1 MSRVA
6 LWRRAEI
13 ASTLL
18 VPFLATAISFA
29 SITRADSVETS
40 APNAAPTP
48 QNCQEQFLLD
58 RRQNAQL
65 ALQRLRRCNA
75 MYNAS
80 TGIEEFTFWY
90 VALSSKSSTQRNAW
104 FGNIWQHNVQI
115 LTAAPIRVPKQ
126 EAIGILDAG
135 ISRGLKRAK
144 REDLDPKWL
153 ASHDPAVIAEAI
165 SPGVPAQTQHEHA
178 PQSRTGIARP
188 PQHRQADEMLAR
200 SPQIYTAPRA
210 ETYGAVSRPRSKGE
224 ELRPDGALTDELN
237 RAQLQDRAQYA
248 SGGALYSAPPPH
260 HIASSGQPTS
270 SFASV
275 TVQQPAYSSSPQ
287 QQSGFAASSPQQ
299 QATAAYLPL
308 PLQIVANV
316 RSLLQQFATDVSTL
330 EQAISRQLRGY

>member
-1 MSRVA
+1 MSRVS
-6 LWRRAEI
+6 LWRRAGN

-48 QNCQEQFLLD
+48 QNCQEQFLLH
-58 RRQNAQL
+58 RKENAQL
-65 ALQRLRRCNA
+65 ALQRLRQCNA

-115 LTAAPIRVPKQ
+115 LTTAPISVPKQ

-135 ISRGLKRAK
+135 IARGLKRAK

-165 SPGVPAQTQHEHA
+165 SSGVPAQNEHEHA
-178 PQSRTGIARP
+178 PQSRTGMARP
-188 PQHRQADEMLAR
+188 PQHRQADEMLAG
-200 SPQIYTAPRA
+200 SLQIDTTPRP
-210 ETYGAVSRPRSKGE
+210 ETYGAVNRPRPVTRRVQRYEGPNSFRPKRE
-224 ELRPDGALTDELN
+224 ELRPDDAVTDELN
-237 RAQLQDRAQYA
+237 
-248 SGGALYSAPPPH
+248 
-260 HIASSGQPTS
+260 
-270 SFASV
+270 
-275 TVQQPAYSSSPQ
+275 
-287 QQSGFAASSPQQ
+287 
-299 QATAAYLPL
+299 
-308 PLQIVANV
+308 
-316 RSLLQQFATDVSTL
+316 
-330 EQAISRQLRGY
+330 